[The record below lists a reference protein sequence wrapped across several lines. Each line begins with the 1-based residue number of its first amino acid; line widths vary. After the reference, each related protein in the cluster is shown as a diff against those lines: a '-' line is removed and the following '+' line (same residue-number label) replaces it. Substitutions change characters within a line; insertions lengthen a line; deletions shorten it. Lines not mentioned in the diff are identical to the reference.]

1 MLAATADGG
10 GRTTRAAGFTLIEA
24 LVALVILSTGIV
36 LVLQAFQ
43 TGASAL
49 GVAREAACAAH
60 LTHQVLQTLPAAR
73 GTAVSPGGG
82 VFPAPYDDFEWQ
94 LGVDGDG
101 SGGGTDGE
109 GGGHLE
115 RVSVTVWHAGSSA
128 RYATTTYRC
137 TTAP

>member
-1 MLAATADGG
+1 MFAATAGG
-10 GRTTRAAGFTLIEA
+10 RRRTTRAAGFTLIEA

-49 GVAREAACAAH
+49 GAAREAACAAH
-60 LTHQVLQTLPAAR
+60 LTHQVLQTLPTAR
-73 GTAVSPGGG
+73 RTPVAPGGG

-94 LGVDGDG
+94 LSVDSSDGD
-101 SGGGTDGE
+101 SGGE
-109 GGGHLE
+109 GGAVLE
-115 RVSVTVWHAGSSA
+115 RLSVTVWHSGSSA

-137 TTAP
+137 ATKP

>member
-1 MLAATADGG
+1 MFAATADGG

-60 LTHQVLQTLPAAR
+60 LTHQVLQTLPASR
-73 GTAVSPGGG
+73 GSPVSPAGG
-82 VFPAPYDDFEWQ
+82 VFAAPYDDFEWQ
-94 LGVDGDG
+94 LAVDG
-101 SGGGTDGE
+101 SGGGTGGE
-109 GGGHLE
+109 GGGQLE
-115 RVSVTVWHAGSSA
+115 RVTVTVWHAGSSA

>member
-82 VFPAPYDDFEWQ
+82 VFPAPYEDFEWA
-94 LGVDGDG
+94 LSTENTGDESG
-101 SGGGTDGE
+101 AALEPIRVEVGRIGSSVRFVTQTYRCRVSGGGGQ
-109 GGGHLE
+109 
-115 RVSVTVWHAGSSA
+115 
-128 RYATTTYRC
+128 
-137 TTAP
+137 